1 MPFSVNVVNSHTAVI
16 VPIPGIP
23 LPNAL
28 GPVIELD
35 LAATPRSTRIAIS
48 RFVQFDDNLP
58 VGRTYEFA
66 IRRGQANVMVPVT
79 TVDTSTG
86 TGALWS
92 EWAFLCFVVLL
103 GGIALLAS
111 WRGRDRA
118 AAGMALW
125 AIAFVVG
132 LPGGSASLDG
142 RLGLSVQLGVDVVVP
157 ARAGRLLRD
166 GGIHGG
172 HRTHPADPD
181 ALAWRVFSCSSVR
194 GLP

>member
-1 MPFSVNVVNSHTAVI
+1 MHRRYGVLILLTVAVVLAVTYAGVRIFQPSGMPFSINVVNSHTAVI

-23 LPNAL
+23 LPKA
-28 GPVIELD
+28 IEPGDRVD

-118 AAGMALW
+118 AAGLALW
-125 AIAFVVG
+125 AIAFPPVIWFRWPCFLRTIG
-132 LPGGSASLDG
+132 MRTEHSGCGC
-142 RLGLSVQLGVDVVVP
+142 
-157 ARAGRLLRD
+157 AGCC
-166 GGIHGG
+166 G
-172 HRTHPADPD
+172 A
-181 ALAWRVFSCSSVR
+181 AWC
-194 GLP
+194 L